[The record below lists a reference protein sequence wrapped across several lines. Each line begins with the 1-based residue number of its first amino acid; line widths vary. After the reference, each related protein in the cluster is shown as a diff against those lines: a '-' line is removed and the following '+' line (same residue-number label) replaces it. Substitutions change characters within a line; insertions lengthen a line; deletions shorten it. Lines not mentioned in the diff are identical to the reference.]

1 MSNTSAVLFKHPAMN
16 LLSGIFQDRI
26 FYVDP
31 VDSCNFGW
39 YISSPTGRSYGP
51 FLTKEDAD
59 RELKKM
65 IM

>member
-1 MSNTSAVLFKHPAMN
+1 MGIATAVFLNHPAN
-16 LLSGIFQDRI
+16 DLLSGFFQDRI
-26 FYVDP
+26 YYVDP
-31 VDSCNFGW
+31 VDSCDFGW

-59 RELKKM
+59 RELNNL